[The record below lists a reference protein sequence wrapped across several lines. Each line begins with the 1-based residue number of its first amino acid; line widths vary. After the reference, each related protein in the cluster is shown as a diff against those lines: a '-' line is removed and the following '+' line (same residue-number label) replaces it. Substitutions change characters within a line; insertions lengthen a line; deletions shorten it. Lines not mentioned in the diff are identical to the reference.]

1 MLCPVVFMG
10 MADEADR
17 VAECC
22 PDGMAETG
30 EGVG

>member
-1 MLCPVVFMG
+1 MG